1 MTTRDKRIIKDIG
14 ETVEPIEIN
23 IYTNIPGK
31 EKTPIP
37 FTRKLYHDKVN
48 TSGIKL
54 QDYPFFTPDYR
65 IDESIITEDF
75 DDKVKHLFN
84 RNEFVKI
91 TDSSS
96 DFGDIEP
103 PDKRGDINIQ
113 TLLTALFPTYY
124 PVLLNQTNTFSEMIE
139 NKLPTQKY
147 VSSFLAYFGNL
158 FKARERTPGKPDV
171 EFTDVEKAPPPVNHP
186 FCYLDIDGS
195 TYTVLKV
202 VHLNDFMNNPKYF
215 EIFKKFLDIKKW
227 KENQTN
233 TNETKIYKYK
243 LDIVEAMDRLI
254 YEMNILNNRFNFF
267 NNLRVREDKYKINNE
282 PLLENIRKQTNKL
295 FYEPYDIDI
304 STINENL
311 KKDTTEINN
320 LIYIKPPPAGTNTPP
335 TGTDTP
341 TAKPILD
348 EIDEWVKTDSS
359 NNTIF
364 KTNFNILQKYQE
376 KTGDDKS
383 KEYDLSL
390 SQTSRI
396 YQDVSRALFK
406 IQKDTSNNNIT
417 YVVKN
422 TLKNLLEIRLKSF
435 KLNNNEDIKA
445 MVPINRKTEKFEK
458 LKDDEKT
465 VYTKY
470 KTAIDAKYD
479 KYADYI
485 EFINPLFKGESS
497 RTSSSSSSSGS
508 IVFDGKFS
516 KLYEDI
522 FITYKK
528 LMMEIKIQEVYFG
541 DDRNITKEI
550 DEEVTKYFN
559 SKHTKYNEFI
569 QFINKFIQPNRE
581 ASNPYIV
588 NMILNY
594 IRGEESKVPEETPT
608 TKRDEINGNLE
619 KFLERIKKEDIS
631 DIKDFLR
638 LSYEKHHTRVVNA
651 PVYEIQVYMDLIKGK
666 LTKDDITNLGCYFKD
681 KELVSTF
688 NNIVYKNVFD
698 NIFIF
703 DDKLPVLPIPKRR
716 DLKAAILP
724 QPPGRTAKTVQEA
737 YKPSSTAPP
746 AAAKGGYKKKVIKS
760 RRKNRYFN
768 FPRNSYGRFQENK
781 RNPTSL
787 RSSGFFNRKT
797 KKVRR

>member
-1 MTTRDKRIIKDIG
+1 MMTTRDKRIIKQVG
-14 ETVEPIEIN
+14 ETVEPVEIN

-37 FTRKLYHDKVN
+37 FTRKLYHDKIN
-48 TSGIKL
+48 TSGIQL

-65 IDESIITEDF
+65 IYESIITEDF

-91 TDSSS
+91 TDSSRG
-96 DFGDIEP
+96 FGKKSQED
-103 PDKRGDINIQ
+103 RGDINIQ

-124 PVLLNQTNTFSEMIE
+124 PVLFNQTNTFSEMIE

-147 VSSFLAYFGNL
+147 LSSFLAYFGNL

-227 KENQTN
+227 KENQTQ

-254 YEMNILNNRFNFF
+254 YEMNILNNRFNLL
-267 NNLRVREDKYKINNE
+267 NNVYSKSDRSTTENTT
-282 PLLENIRKQTNKL
+282 LLTNFRKQTNKL
-295 FYEPYDIDI
+295 FYNPYDGSKHDDIIKLIYPPDGVTQQVVSSSRSSSSSQPEATTTPTIID
-304 STINENL
+304 TID
-311 KKDTTEINN
+311 KWIKTNN
-320 LIYIKPPPAGTNTPP
+320 L
-335 TGTDTP
+335 TD
-341 TAKPILD
+341 
-348 EIDEWVKTDSS
+348 
-359 NNTIF
+359 F
-364 KTNFNILQKYQE
+364 KTTFDTIQKYQE
-376 KTGDDKS
+376 KA
-383 KEYDLSL
+383 KEKTPATQPPTYDLSL
-390 SQTSRI
+390 NTDSPI
-396 YQDVSRALFK
+396 YKLVKGKLSAHPDVSISLV
-406 IQKDTSNNNIT
+406 IT
-417 YVVKN
+417 T
-422 TLKNLLEIRLKSF
+422 TLDNLLQIRSRSF
-435 KLNNNEDIKA
+435 KLINNDLIKS
-445 MVPINRKTEKFEK
+445 MVPINRKLEKFEG
-458 LKDDEKT
+458 LEDDETIKHEQ
-465 VYTKY
+465 Y
-470 KTAIDAKYD
+470 KTAIDQRYNE
-479 KYADYI
+479 YSDYI
-485 EFINPLFKGESS
+485 EFVNPLIKGE
-497 RTSSSSSSSGS
+497 TISSSKSSGS

-522 FITYKK
+522 FITYKR
-528 LMMEIKIQEVYFG
+528 LMMEIKVQEVYFG

-569 QFINKFIQPNRE
+569 QFINKFVQPNRE

-594 IRGEESKVPEETPT
+594 IRGEDSKLDDKTPT
-608 TKRDEINGNLE
+608 PERKKVDGNLE
-619 KFLERIKKEDIS
+619 EFLERIKKEDIA

-666 LTKDDITNLGCYFKD
+666 LTKEDIKNLGCYFKD

-737 YKPSSTAPP
+737 YKPSSTVPPLIPLPAPP
-746 AAAKGGYKKKVIKS
+746 ARGGYKKRVIKS

-768 FPRNSYGRFQENK
+768 
-781 RNPTSL
+781 
-787 RSSGFFNRKT
+787 RKT
-797 KKVRR
+797 KKVRH